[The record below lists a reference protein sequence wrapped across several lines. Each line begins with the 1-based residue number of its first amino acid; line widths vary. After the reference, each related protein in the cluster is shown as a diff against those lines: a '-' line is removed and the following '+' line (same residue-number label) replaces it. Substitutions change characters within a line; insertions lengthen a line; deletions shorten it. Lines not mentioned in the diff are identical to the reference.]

1 MSIRNLQSLFA
12 PESIALIG
20 ASQRPG
26 SVGQVL
32 MKNLLSQEFAGP
44 ILPVN
49 PNETMIASLT
59 AYKDVASLPVI
70 PDLAVICTPPATVPG
85 LIDALGRRGV
95 KAAIVITA
103 GFAEMGAEGR
113 ALQQQLLQAARPHL
127 LRIIGP
133 NCVGILVPGVNL
145 NASFVPVNALR
156 GKLAFVTQSG
166 AVLTSVLD
174 WAASR
179 SIGFS
184 HMVSLGGMA
193 DVDFGDMLDY
203 LASDTNVSAVL
214 LYVESI
220 THARKFMSAARA
232 CARIKPVIVIKAGR
246 HAEGAKAASSHTG
259 ALAGS
264 DDVYEAAFRRAGMLR
279 VTLLDELFEAVET
292 LAAGIRPSGERLAI
306 LTNGGGIGVLATDEL
321 IDDGGV
327 MASLSGATLARLN
340 KTLPVTWSHGNP
352 VDIIGDAPGARYA
365 EATRALLEDENVDAL
380 LVLNCPTA
388 IANSSEAGQAVLD
401 NIGDTRK
408 PVLTSWLGGASTG
421 PARAMFRAAGV
432 PSYDTPTQAVR
443 AFGHILRYRRNQD
456 LLMQTPGGGSDTV
469 HDSDCGEVREII
481 DRALHEQREWL
492 SEAEA
497 KCVLAAYGVP
507 VVETRVA
514 KTPDEAGEIADAFGG
529 LVALKIMSRDITHKS
544 DAGGVALGLEGA
556 DMVRATAQ
564 AMLARLGRTHPQA
577 RIDGFSVQPMISGK
591 DATEL
596 IVGVNTDATF
606 GPVILFGEGGVGVEV
621 TADKAIGLP
630 PLNGIL
636 ARELID
642 RTRIVRRLRGYRNVP
657 PADMDAIIRV
667 LIAISHLATDFAE
680 VCELDIN
687 PLISSARGV
696 MALDARIRVAPAA
709 GEPADRLVISPYPA
723 QLARVITTNSG
734 AQYDLRP
741 IRPEDEPALIA
752 MVEALDPEDARLRFL
767 SHMRHMPH
775 QLAARLT
782 QIDYDREMAFVALDE
797 NGVSGVVR
805 LAADPDGEKADFAVL
820 VQSRLKGTG
829 LGFALMREIIDY
841 AKMRGIGELTGDIL
855 TENRAMRAMAHEL
868 GFVTL
873 TNSNEPGQVR
883 VSLDLR
889 GHGL

>member
-1 MSIRNLQSLFA
+1 MSVRNLQSLFG
-12 PESIALIG
+12 PKSIALIG

-32 MKNLLSQEFAGP
+32 MKNLLSQGFAGP
-44 ILPVN
+44 VLPVN
-49 PNETMIASLT
+49 PNEAMIASLT
-59 AYKDVASLPVI
+59 AYKDVASLPVT

-103 GFAEMGAEGR
+103 GFAELGAEGR

-145 NASFVPVNALR
+145 NASFAPVNALC

-179 SIGFS
+179 TIGFS
-184 HMVSLGGMA
+184 HLVSLGGMA

-203 LASDTNVSAVL
+203 LANDTDVSAVL

-264 DDVYEAAFRRAGMLR
+264 DDVYDAAFRRAGMLR

-292 LAAGIRPSGERLAI
+292 LSAGIHPCGERLAI

-327 MASLSGATLARLN
+327 LALLSGATLARLN
-340 KTLPVTWSHGNP
+340 KALPVTWSHGNP

-388 IANSSEAGQAVLD
+388 IANSSEAAQAVLD
-401 NIGDTRK
+401 NMHGTNN

-421 PARAMFRAAGV
+421 PARALFRAAGV

-443 AFGHILRYRRNQD
+443 AFGHMLRYRRNQD
-456 LLMQTPGGGSDTV
+456 LLMQTPAGGGEAA
-469 HDSDCGEVREII
+469 HNSDCGEVREII
-481 DRALHEQREWL
+481 DRALREQREWL

-507 VVETRVA
+507 VVQTRVA
-514 KTPDEAGEIADAFGG
+514 KTPDEAGEIASAFGG

-564 AMLARLGRTHPQA
+564 AMLARLARTHPEA
-577 RIDGFSVQPMISGK
+577 RIDGFSVQPMISDKG
-591 DATEL
+591 AAEL
-596 IVGVNTDATF
+596 IVGINDDATF
-606 GPVILFGEGGVGVEV
+606 GPVILFGEGGVGVEI

-630 PLNGIL
+630 PLNDVL

-667 LIAISHLATDFAE
+667 LISMSHLAADFAE

-687 PLISSARGV
+687 PLIASAKGV

-709 GEPADRLVISPYPA
+709 GKAADRLAISPYPA
-723 QLARVITTNSG
+723 RLARVITTKSG
-734 AQYDLRP
+734 AHYDLRP

-752 MVEALDPEDARLRFL
+752 MVDALDPEDARLRFL
-767 SHMRHMPH
+767 SHMRHMSH

-797 NGVSGVVR
+797 NGISGVVR
-805 LAADPDGEKADFAVL
+805 LAAGPDGEKAEFAVL
-820 VQSRLKGTG
+820 VRSALKGTG
-829 LGFALMREIIDY
+829 LGLALMQEIIGY

-855 TENRAMRAMAHEL
+855 SENRAMRAMAHEF
-868 GFVTL
+868 GFVTQ
-873 TNSNEPGQVR
+873 TNGNEPGQVR
-883 VSLDLR
+883 VSLILNSSD
-889 GHGL
+889 G

>member
-1 MSIRNLQSLFA
+1 MSVRNLQSLFA

-145 NASFVPVNALR
+145 NASFAPVNALR

-492 SEAEA
+492 S
-497 KCVLAAYGVP
+497 
-507 VVETRVA
+507 
-514 KTPDEAGEIADAFGG
+514 
-529 LVALKIMSRDITHKS
+529 
-544 DAGGVALGLEGA
+544 
-556 DMVRATAQ
+556 
-564 AMLARLGRTHPQA
+564 
-577 RIDGFSVQPMISGK
+577 
-591 DATEL
+591 
-596 IVGVNTDATF
+596 
-606 GPVILFGEGGVGVEV
+606 
-621 TADKAIGLP
+621 
-630 PLNGIL
+630 
-636 ARELID
+636 
-642 RTRIVRRLRGYRNVP
+642 
-657 PADMDAIIRV
+657 
-667 LIAISHLATDFAE
+667 
-680 VCELDIN
+680 
-687 PLISSARGV
+687 
-696 MALDARIRVAPAA
+696 
-709 GEPADRLVISPYPA
+709 
-723 QLARVITTNSG
+723 
-734 AQYDLRP
+734 
-741 IRPEDEPALIA
+741 
-752 MVEALDPEDARLRFL
+752 
-767 SHMRHMPH
+767 
-775 QLAARLT
+775 
-782 QIDYDREMAFVALDE
+782 
-797 NGVSGVVR
+797 
-805 LAADPDGEKADFAVL
+805 
-820 VQSRLKGTG
+820 
-829 LGFALMREIIDY
+829 
-841 AKMRGIGELTGDIL
+841 
-855 TENRAMRAMAHEL
+855 
-868 GFVTL
+868 
-873 TNSNEPGQVR
+873 
-883 VSLDLR
+883 
-889 GHGL
+889 

>member
-1 MSIRNLQSLFA
+1 M
-12 PESIALIG
+12 IG
-20 ASQRPG
+20 ASQRLG

-32 MKNLLSQEFAGP
+32 MKNLQSQGFAGP

-49 PNETMIASLT
+49 PKEATIASVK
-59 AYKDVASLPVI
+59 AYKDVASLPII

-85 LIDALGRRGV
+85 LIDALGRHGV

-103 GFAEMGAEGR
+103 GFSELGAEGR
-113 ALQQQLLQAARPHL
+113 ALQQQLLQAAKPHL

-145 NASFVPVNALR
+145 NASFAPASVLC

-166 AVLTSVLD
+166 AVLTSILD

-179 SIGFS
+179 NIGFS

-203 LASDTNVSAVL
+203 LANDADVSAIL

-220 THARKFMSAARA
+220 TNARKFMSAARA

-246 HAEGAKAASSHTG
+246 HTEGGKAASSHTG

-264 DDVYEAAFRRAGMLR
+264 DDAYDAAFRRAGMLR

-327 MASLSGATLARLN
+327 LATLSETTLARLN

-352 VDIIGDAPGARYA
+352 VDIIGDAPAARYA

-388 IANSSEAGQAVLD
+388 IANSSEAAQAVLD
-401 NIGDTRK
+401 NIHDTQK

-432 PSYDTPTQAVR
+432 PSYETPTQAVR
-443 AFGHILRYRRNQD
+443 AFGHMLRYRRNQD
-456 LLMQTPGGGSDTV
+456 LLMQTPANGGEV
-469 HDSDCGEVREII
+469 LHDSKRGEVRQLINRVLQE
-481 DRALHEQREWL
+481 RREWL

-497 KCVLAAYGVP
+497 KSVLAAYGIP

-514 KTPDEAGEIADAFGG
+514 KNPDEAGEIANKFGS
-529 LVALKIMSRDITHKS
+529 LIALKIMSRDIAHKS
-544 DAGGVALGLEGA
+544 DVGGVALGLEGA
-556 DMVRATAQ
+556 DMVSATAET
-564 AMLARLGRTHPQA
+564 MLARLMRTHPQA
-577 RIDGFSVQPMISGK
+577 QIDGFSVQPMIREKG
-591 DATEL
+591 AVEL
-596 IVGVNTDATF
+596 IVGINTDVTF
-606 GPVILFGEGGVGVEV
+606 GPVILFGEGGVSVEI

-630 PLNGIL
+630 PLNDVL

-657 PADMDAIIRV
+657 PVDMDAIIRA
-667 LIAISHLATDFAE
+667 LIAISHLAADFAE

-687 PLISSARGV
+687 PLIASANGV
-696 MALDARIRVAPAA
+696 MALDARIRVAPAV

-723 QLARVITTNSG
+723 QLARPITTKSG
-734 AQYDLRP
+734 ARYDLRP

-767 SHMRHMPH
+767 SMMRRMSHL
-775 QLAARLT
+775 LAARLT
-782 QIDYDREMAFVALDE
+782 QIDYDREMAFIALDD
-797 NGVSGVVR
+797 NGISGVVHI
-805 LAADPDGEKADFAVL
+805 AADPDGEKAEFAVL
-820 VQSRLKGTG
+820 VRSALKGTG
-829 LGFALMREIIDY
+829 LGYALMQEIIDY
-841 AKMRGIGELTGDIL
+841 ARAQGIGELTGDIL
-855 TENRAMRAMAHEL
+855 AENMTMRAMAHEF
-868 GFVTL
+868 GFVTQA
-873 TNSNEPGQVR
+873 NESEPGQVR
-883 VSLDLR
+883 VRLAL
-889 GHGL
+889 

>member
-1 MSIRNLQSLFA
+1 MSVRNLQSLFG
-12 PESIALIG
+12 PKSIALIG

-32 MKNLLSQEFAGP
+32 MKNLLSQGFAGP
-44 ILPVN
+44 VLPVN
-49 PNETMIASLT
+49 PNEAMIASLT
-59 AYKDVASLPVI
+59 AYKDVASLPVT

-103 GFAEMGAEGR
+103 GFAELGAEGR
-113 ALQQQLLQAARPHL
+113 ALQQQVLQAARPHL

-133 NCVGILVPGVNL
+133 NCVGMLVPGVNL
-145 NASFVPVNALR
+145 NASFAPANALC

-179 SIGFS
+179 TIGFS

-203 LASDTNVSAVL
+203 LTGDTNVSAVL

-264 DDVYEAAFRRAGMLR
+264 DDVYDAAFRRAGMLR

-292 LAAGIRPSGERLAI
+292 LSAGIRPLGDRLAI

-327 MASLSGATLARLN
+327 LAPLSGATLARLN
-340 KTLPVTWSHGNP
+340 KALPVTWSHGNP

-388 IANSSEAGQAVLD
+388 IANSSEAAQAVLD
-401 NIGDTRK
+401 NMHGTNK

-421 PARAMFRAAGV
+421 PARALFRAAGV

-443 AFGHILRYRRNQD
+443 AFGHMLRYRRNQD
-456 LLMQTPGGGSDTV
+456 LLMQTPASGGEAAHS
-469 HDSDCGEVREII
+469 SDCGEVREII
-481 DRALHEQREWL
+481 DRALREQREWL

-507 VVETRVA
+507 VVETRSA
-514 KTPDEAGEIADAFGG
+514 KTPDEAGEIASAFGG

-564 AMLARLGRTHPQA
+564 AMLARLARTHPQA
-577 RIDGFSVQPMISGK
+577 RIDGFSVQPMISDKG
-591 DATEL
+591 AVEL

-606 GPVILFGEGGVGVEV
+606 GPVILFGEGGVGVEI

-630 PLNGIL
+630 PLNDVL

-657 PADMDAIIRV
+657 AADMDEIIRV
-667 LIAISHLATDFAE
+667 LISISHLAADFAE

-687 PLISSARGV
+687 PLIASAKGV
-696 MALDARIRVAPAA
+696 MALDARIRITPAA
-709 GEPADRLVISPYPA
+709 GKTADRLAISPYPA
-723 QLARVITTNSG
+723 QLARVITTQSG
-734 AQYDLRP
+734 AHYDLRP

-797 NGVSGVVR
+797 NGISGVVR
-805 LAADPDGEKADFAVL
+805 LAADPDGEKAEFAVL
-820 VQSRLKGTG
+820 VRSALKGIG
-829 LGFALMREIIDY
+829 LGLALMQEIIDY

-855 TENRAMRAMAHEL
+855 TENRAMRAMAHEF
-868 GFVTL
+868 GFVTMA
-873 TNSNEPGQVR
+873 NGNEPGQVR
-883 VSLDLR
+883 VSLILNNSD
-889 GHGL
+889 G

>member
-1 MSIRNLQSLFA
+1 MSVRNLQFLFA
-12 PESIALIG
+12 PKSIALIG

-32 MKNLLSQEFAGP
+32 MQNLLGQGFAGP
-44 ILPVN
+44 VLPVN
-49 PNETMIASLT
+49 PNETMIASLP
-59 AYKDVASLPVI
+59 AYKDVASLPVT

-103 GFAEMGAEGR
+103 GFAELGDAGR
-113 ALQQQLLQAARPHL
+113 ALQQQVLQAAKPHL

-145 NASFVPVNALR
+145 NASFAPVNALC

-174 WAASR
+174 WAGSR
-179 SIGFS
+179 NIGFS

-203 LASDTNVSAVL
+203 LANDTDVSAVL

-259 ALAGS
+259 ALAGA

-279 VTLLDELFEAVET
+279 VKVLDELFEAVET
-292 LAAGIRPSGERLAI
+292 LSAGIRPIGERLAI

-327 MASLSGATLARLN
+327 LAALSEATLARLN
-340 KTLPVTWSHGNP
+340 MALPVTWSHGNP

-388 IANSSEAGQAVLD
+388 IANSSEAARAVLD
-401 NIGDTRK
+401 NLHDTRK

-421 PARAMFRAAGV
+421 PARALFRAAGV
-432 PSYDTPTQAVR
+432 PSYDTPTHAVR
-443 AFGHILRYRRNQD
+443 AFGHLLRYRRNQD
-456 LLMQTPGGGSDTV
+456 LLMQTPASGGEVLQATN
-469 HDSDCGEVREII
+469 CGEVREII
-481 DRALHEQREWL
+481 DRALSERREWL

-497 KCVLAAYGVP
+497 KCVLAAYGIP

-514 KTPDEAGEIADAFGG
+514 QNPVEAGEIAGGFGG
-529 LVALKIMSRDITHKS
+529 PVALKIMSRDITHKS

-556 DMVRATAQ
+556 DMVRAA
-564 AMLARLGRTHPQA
+564 AASMLARMARTRPEAQ
-577 RIDGFSVQPMISGK
+577 IDGFTVQPMISGK
-591 DATEL
+591 GAAEL
-596 IVGVNTDATF
+596 IVGVSTDAAF

-621 TADKAIGLP
+621 AADKAIGLP
-630 PLNGIL
+630 PLNDVL

-642 RTRIVRRLRGYRNVP
+642 RTRIVRRLRGYRNIA
-657 PADMDAIIRV
+657 PADIDAIIRV
-667 LIAISHLATDFAE
+667 LIAVSRLAAEFAE

-687 PLISSARGV
+687 PLIASASGV
-696 MALDARIRVAPAA
+696 MALDARIRVAPAS
-709 GEPADRLVISPYPA
+709 GDPADRLAISPYPA
-723 QLARVITTNSG
+723 HLARTLTTKSG
-734 AQYDLRP
+734 THYDLRP

-752 MVEALDPEDARLRFL
+752 MVAALDPEDARLRFL

-782 QIDYDREMAFVALDE
+782 QIDYDREMAFVALDAT
-797 NGVSGVVR
+797 GIGGVVR
-805 LAADPDGEKADFAVL
+805 LAADPDGEKAEFAVL
-820 VQSRLKGTG
+820 VRSTLKGTG
-829 LGFALMREIIDY
+829 LGFALMQEIINY
-841 AKMRGIGELTGDIL
+841 ARLRGIGELTGDIL
-855 TENRAMRAMAHEL
+855 TENRAMRAMAHEF

-873 TNSNEPGQVR
+873 PDGREPGQVR
-883 VSLDLR
+883 VSLALHPQT
-889 GHGL
+889 G

>member
-1 MSIRNLQSLFA
+1 MSVRNLQYLFA
-12 PESIALIG
+12 PESVALIG

-32 MKNLLSQEFAGP
+32 LNNLLGQGFTGP

-49 PNETMIASLT
+49 PNEAMIGALT
-59 AYKDVASLPVI
+59 AYKDVASLPI
-70 PDLAVICTPPATVPG
+70 TPGLAVICTPPATVPG

-103 GFAEMGAEGR
+103 GFAELGTEGR
-113 ALQQQLLQAARPHL
+113 ALQQQLLLAARPHL
-127 LRIIGP
+127 LRVIGP
-133 NCVGILVPGVNL
+133 NCVGMLVPGVKL
-145 NASFVPVNALR
+145 NASFAPVNALC

-179 SIGFS
+179 NIGFS

-203 LASDTNVSAVL
+203 LASDTDVSAVL

-232 CARIKPVIVIKAGR
+232 CARIKPVVVIKAGR

-292 LAAGIRPSGERLAI
+292 LASGIRPYGGRLAI

-327 MASLSGATLARLN
+327 LAPLSGVTLARLN
-340 KTLPVTWSHGNP
+340 KALPVTWSHGNP

-388 IANSSEAGQAVLD
+388 IANSSEAARAVLD
-401 NIGDTRK
+401 NIHGARK

-432 PSYDTPTQAVR
+432 PSYETPTQAVR
-443 AFGHILRYRRNQD
+443 AFGHLLRYRRNQD
-456 LLMQTPGGGSDTV
+456 LLMQTPAAGAEAVRS
-469 HDSDCGEVREII
+469 SDCGEAREIVH
-481 DRALHEQREWL
+481 RALREQREWL
-492 SEAEA
+492 SEVEA

-507 VVETRVA
+507 VVETRIA
-514 KTPDEAGEIADAFGG
+514 KDPDEAGEIAAALGG
-529 LVALKIMSRDITHKS
+529 LVALKIISPDITHKS

-556 DMVRATAQ
+556 DMTRVTAL
-564 AMLARLGRTHPQA
+564 AMLARLRRTHPQA
-577 RIDGFSVQPMISGK
+577 QIDGFSVQPMIRDKG
-591 DATEL
+591 AVEL
-596 IVGVNTDATF
+596 IVGVNTDVTF
-606 GPVILFGEGGVGVEV
+606 GPVILFGEGGVGVEI
-621 TADKAIGLP
+621 TDDKAIGLP
-630 PLNGIL
+630 PLNDVL
-636 ARELID
+636 ARELIE

-667 LIAISHLATDFAE
+667 LISISQLAADIAE

-687 PLISSARGV
+687 PLIASASGV
-696 MALDARIRVAPAA
+696 MALDARIRIAPAT
-709 GEPADRLVISPYPA
+709 GKPADRLAISPYPA
-723 QLARVITTNSG
+723 QLSRVITTKSG
-734 AQYDLRP
+734 VRYDLRP

-752 MVEALDPEDARLRFL
+752 MVDALAPEDARLRFL
-767 SHMRHMPH
+767 SVMRHMPH

-782 QIDYDREMAFVALDE
+782 QIDYDREMAFVALDD

-805 LAADPDGEKADFAVL
+805 LAADPDGEKAEFAVL
-820 VQSRLKGTG
+820 VRSALKGTG
-829 LGFALMREIIDY
+829 LGLILMQEIIGY
-841 AKMRGIGELTGDIL
+841 ARMRGIGELTGDIL
-855 TENRAMRAMAHEL
+855 TENRAMRAMAHEF
-868 GFVTL
+868 GFVTR
-873 TNSNEPGQVR
+873 TDSSEPGQVR

-889 GHGL
+889 GNGG

>member
-1 MSIRNLQSLFA
+1 MSVRNLQSLFG
-12 PESIALIG
+12 PKSIALIG

-32 MKNLLSQEFAGP
+32 MKNLLSQGFAGP
-44 ILPVN
+44 VLPVN
-49 PNETMIASLT
+49 PNESMIASLT
-59 AYKDVASLPVI
+59 AYKDVASLPVT

-103 GFAEMGAEGR
+103 GFAELGAEGR

-133 NCVGILVPGVNL
+133 NCVGMLVPGVNL
-145 NASFVPVNALR
+145 NASFAPVNALC

-179 SIGFS
+179 TIGFS
-184 HMVSLGGMA
+184 HLVSLGGMA

-203 LASDTNVSAVL
+203 LANDTDVSAVL

-246 HAEGAKAASSHTG
+246 HAEAAKAASSHTG

-264 DDVYEAAFRRAGMLR
+264 DDVYDAAFRRVGMLR

-292 LAAGIRPSGERLAI
+292 LSAGIRPCGERLAI

-327 MASLSGATLARLN
+327 LAPLSGATLARLN
-340 KTLPVTWSHGNP
+340 KALPVTWSHGNP

-388 IANSSEAGQAVLD
+388 IANSSEAAQAVLD
-401 NIGDTRK
+401 NMHGTNK

-421 PARAMFRAAGV
+421 PARALFRAAGV

-443 AFGHILRYRRNQD
+443 AFGHMLRYRRNQD
-456 LLMQTPGGGSDTV
+456 LLMQTPASGGEAAHS
-469 HDSDCGEVREII
+469 SDCGEVREII
-481 DRALHEQREWL
+481 DRALREQREWL

-507 VVETRVA
+507 VVETRSA
-514 KTPDEAGEIADAFGG
+514 KTPDEAGEIASAFGG

-564 AMLARLGRTHPQA
+564 AMLARLARTHPQA
-577 RIDGFSVQPMISGK
+577 RIDGFSVQPMISDKG
-591 DATEL
+591 AVEL

-606 GPVILFGEGGVGVEV
+606 GPVILFGEGGVGVEI

-630 PLNGIL
+630 PLNDVL

-657 PADMDAIIRV
+657 AADMDEIIRV
-667 LIAISHLATDFAE
+667 LISISHLAADFAE

-687 PLISSARGV
+687 PLIASAKGV
-696 MALDARIRVAPAA
+696 MALDARIRITPAA
-709 GEPADRLVISPYPA
+709 GKTADRLAISPYPA
-723 QLARVITTNSG
+723 QLARVITTQSG
-734 AQYDLRP
+734 AHYDLRP

-797 NGVSGVVR
+797 NGISGVVR
-805 LAADPDGEKADFAVL
+805 LAAGPDGETAEFAVL
-820 VQSRLKGTG
+820 VRSALKGTG
-829 LGFALMREIIDY
+829 LGLALMQEIIGY

-855 TENRAMRAMAHEL
+855 SENRTMRAMAHEF
-868 GFVTL
+868 GFVTQ
-873 TNSNEPGQVR
+873 TNGNEPGQVR
-883 VSLDLR
+883 VSLILNGSD
-889 GHGL
+889 G